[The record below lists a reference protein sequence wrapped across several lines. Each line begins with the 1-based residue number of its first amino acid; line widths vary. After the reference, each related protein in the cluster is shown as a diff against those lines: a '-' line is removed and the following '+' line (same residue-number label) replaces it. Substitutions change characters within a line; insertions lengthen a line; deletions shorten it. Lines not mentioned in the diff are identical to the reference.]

1 MIGADFLDALD
12 RLTVVWLR
20 ASGEDSAAGQALLR
34 RVMDAGLETV
44 ELPAV
49 ADPVSPAERT
59 RCEIEVTLLSGMV
72 DEDGYRAA
80 QPGLSFRPGRAAHNF
95 CRRGWHRLDNPSLD
109 FDVWWYWFRYLGLDE
124 GRINPLVHYLL
135 VGRHA
140 GMLPSPPRPPER
152 PASSQESGAVRRVC
166 LYAAY
171 DVDGVVDDYVV
182 AYLQE
187 LSRFADV
194 YYLADCVMQPAEL
207 QKLDGVTK
215 GAWARR
221 HGMYDFGSFAIMAR
235 ELVGWDVIDGYDE
248 LLLANDSCFLLRP
261 LDQVFESMDSRE
273 CDWWGMQATKV
284 GFEGGPGENRVLQ
297 EDEVHRVMVTPEWRQ
312 MWRLHLSSYFVCLRR
327 PAHQEPDVRR
337 LLNSVVPQRLKNEI
351 ITKYEV
357 GLSRV
362 LIHAGH
368 RFATFVEGLHPFHPL
383 YTSDYFDLLDHG
395 FPLLKRNFLSE
406 NTQDVPDLAHW
417 KERIAAAVPEADLE
431 MFERNLLRVAPDDH
445 LRRSFAIVTRDDG
458 SVDAHAMW
466 TDDEIEHLD
475 ARTPT
480 FDHWWAFPVCAYDH
494 TLAGN
499 ARAVFEEV
507 RDDPSVKKVVLTR
520 SRKLGLDG
528 ENVVE
533 VPLLSPEGQHYALR
547 CGQVFIKH
555 APLLN
560 VPYPLDPRRHN
571 FVNLWHGIPL
581 KRFGFA
587 SLEPADDLFEEANV
601 ACRSVVTSSKVDTLA
616 MTAAFH
622 PLRYENMWMTGLP
635 RIDFVNRPP
644 DRLPGDLVA
653 QQQEL
658 ADLVA
663 GRRLVMLL
671 PTFKRDQGDAY
682 YRFPAEEIEW
692 LAQWQE
698 RHGAVLGVR
707 EHMADEAHTYS
718 QMLAP
723 LNPVL
728 LTPRRFP
735 DLEVLYGAAEALVS
749 DYSSCLVD
757 FLVTGKPVV
766 SFAYDLDRYHRQ
778 ERGLF
783 YELSEVLPGP
793 LCRTFDEL
801 AEALDGVFDEPTP
814 EQREDYEWKRRF
826 FFAHLDD
833 QNARRVVQRVRE
845 LYVPH

>member
-1 MIGADFLDALD
+1 MIGDDFLEALD
-12 RLTVVWLR
+12 RLTAAWLT
-20 ASGEDSAAGQALLR
+20 ASAEDPPAAERLLR
-34 RVMDAGLETV
+34 RAMAEGLGALD
-44 ELPAV
+44 LPATPR
-49 ADPVSPAERT
+49 PVTASERT
-59 RCEIEVTLLSGMV
+59 RCEIEVTVLSEMV
-72 DEDGYRAA
+72 DEVGYRAA
-80 QPGLSFRPGRAAHNF
+80 QPGLSFRPGRGAHNF
-95 CRRGWHRLDNPSLD
+95 CRRGWLRLDNPSLD
-109 FDVWWYWFRYLGLDE
+109 FDLWWYWFRYLGLAE
-124 GRINPLVHYLL
+124 KRINPLVHYLL
-135 VGRHA
+135 VGRSA
-140 GMLPSPPRPPER
+140 GMLPSPPQPPER
-152 PASSQESGAVRRVC
+152 PAVRQEGGAVRRVC
-166 LYAAY
+166 LFAAY
-171 DVDGVVDDYVV
+171 DLDGVVDDYVV
-182 AYLQE
+182 AYLRE

-194 YYLADCVMQPAEL
+194 YYLADCVMPDAEL
-207 QKLDGVTK
+207 AKLAGITK

-221 HGMYDFGSFAIMAR
+221 HGMYDFGSFAILAR

-248 LLLANDSCFLLRP
+248 LLLVNDSCYLLRS
-261 LDQVFESMDSRE
+261 LDHVFESMASRE

-284 GFEGGPGENRVLQ
+284 GFTGGEERRILA
-297 EDEVHRVMVTPEWRQ
+297 EDEVQRVMVTPEWRQ
-312 MWRLHLSSYFVCLRR
+312 MWRLHLSSYFLCLRR

-337 LLNSVVPQRLKNEI
+337 LLNSVVPQGLKNEI

-357 GLSRV
+357 GLSRA

-368 RFATFVEGLHPFHPL
+368 RFATFIEGLHPFHPL

-406 NTQDVPDLAHW
+406 NTQHVPDLVHW
-417 KERIAAAVPEADLE
+417 KERIAAAVPDAALDI
-431 MFERNLLRVAPDDH
+431 FERNLLRVAPDDH

-466 TDDEIEHLD
+466 NDEQVENLD

-507 RDDPSVKKVVLTR
+507 REDPSIKKVVLTR
-520 SRKLGLDG
+520 SRKLDLDG
-528 ENVVE
+528 ENVVV
-533 VPLLSPEGQHYALR
+533 VPLLSPEGQHYAMR

-560 VPYPLDPRRHN
+560 VPYPLDPGRHN

-601 ACRSVVTSSKVDTLA
+601 ACRSVVTSSKLDTLA

-635 RIDFVNRPP
+635 RIDFVNRSR
-644 DRLPGDLVA
+644 DRLPRDLVA
-653 QQQEL
+653 QQEEL
-658 ADLVA
+658 AELVA

-682 YRFPAEEIEW
+682 YRFSLDEIEW
-692 LAQWQE
+692 LADWQS

-707 EHMADEAHTYS
+707 EHMADNAHTYS
-718 QMLAP
+718 RMLAP
-723 LNPVL
+723 LDPVL

-757 FLVTGKPVV
+757 FLVTGKPVL
-766 SFAYDLDRYHRQ
+766 SFAYDLDRYHNQ

-801 AEALDGVFDEPTP
+801 AESLDRVFEEPTP
-814 EQREDYEWKRRF
+814 EQREDYEWKRRL

-833 QNARRVVQRVRE
+833 QNAHRLVQRVRG